1 MFNVRLFFIFWRHL
15 WASGYVHPR
24 MGRLAQTTTEYGTG
38 NQRAIVAR
46 TFWKNGSRYGGSLFL
61 SQINKIKKGK
71 EKNLNPEIHILE
83 RRTN

>member
-1 MFNVRLFFIFWRHL
+1 
-15 WASGYVHPR
+15 
-24 MGRLAQTTTEYGTG
+24 MGRLAWITTEYGTG

-46 TFWKNGSRYGGSLFL
+46 TFWKNGLRYGGSLFL
-61 SQINKIKKGK
+61 ISNKQNKKGK

>member
-24 MGRLAQTTTEYGTG
+24 MGRLTRTTTEYGTG
-38 NQRAIVAR
+38 NQRAIVAG

-61 SQINKIKKGK
+61 SQTK
-71 EKNLNPEIHILE
+71 
-83 RRTN
+83 